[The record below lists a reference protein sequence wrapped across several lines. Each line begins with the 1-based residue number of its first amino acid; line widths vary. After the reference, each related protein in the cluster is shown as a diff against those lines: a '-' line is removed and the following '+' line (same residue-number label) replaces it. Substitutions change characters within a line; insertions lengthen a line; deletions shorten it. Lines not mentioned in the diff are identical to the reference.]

1 MSKRTTDPIVRL
13 LSVLCPMIYFA
24 SYLTRKNYGIVMEAV
39 ISSEGVTNAQA
50 GLVET
55 LALISYGAGQ
65 IISGILGDKFKPQ
78 NVILCGLSATTVCN
92 LLMPFAPDMT
102 FRAVIWFIN
111 GFAQSMLW
119 PPLVRIMAAYMDKQS
134 YDDTC
139 VNTNIAG
146 ISGTICL
153 YLTSSLVW
161 LKFFGETGW
170 KYTFFSSAL
179 ICLVILILWLL
190 GFRKIRAGG
199 SSAEVK
205 AAAEG
210 KQDLSNKPKL
220 TVRRVAAAGFPF
232 IALAIIMQGM
242 LRDGVTDWVP
252 TFIRNTFRI
261 ASEHSIL
268 MAVILPV
275 IGVVSLKVIG
285 VINRKFVK
293 DEVKS
298 AGSTFIV
305 ALACC
310 AFLALFYQKNQW
322 VTLGVS
328 ALVVGTMHAI
338 NFFLICVVPV
348 RFEKYGMVSTMSG
361 LINSLTYVGSAAA
374 LYGFGA
380 ISDKWGWNACVTSWV
395 VIAALGTA
403 LCFIGV
409 KPWKKFREA
418 DV

>member
-1 MSKRTTDPIVRL
+1 MSKRSTDPIVRL
-13 LSVLCPMIYFA
+13 LAVLCPLVYFA

-39 ISSEGVTNAQA
+39 IASEGVTNAQA

-92 LLMPFAPDMT
+92 LLMPFAPNMT
-102 FRAVIWFIN
+102 FRAVIWFFN

-119 PPLVRIMAAYMDKQS
+119 PPMVRIMATYMDKES
-134 YDDTC
+134 YDTTC
-139 VNTNIAG
+139 VNTNIFG
-146 ISGTICL
+146 ISGTIFL

-161 LKFFGETGW
+161 LRFFGETGW

-179 ICLVILILWLL
+179 ICLAILLVWLA
-190 GFRKIRAGG
+190 GFRKIRATG
-199 SSAEVK
+199 SAAVK
-205 AAAEG
+205 AVVEG
-210 KQDLSNKPKL
+210 KQDLTGKPKL
-220 TVRRVAAAGFPF
+220 TAGRVMAAGFPF
-232 IALAIIMQGM
+232 IALGIIMQGM

-252 TFIRNTFRI
+252 TFIRNTFHI

-285 VINRKFVK
+285 IINKKFVR
-293 DEVKS
+293 DEVRA
-298 AGSTFIV
+298 AGCTFII

-310 AFLALFYQKNQW
+310 AFLALFYDKNQW

-338 NFFLICVVPV
+338 NFFLICIVPI

-361 LINSLTYVGSAAA
+361 IINSLTYVGSAAA

-380 ISDKWGWNACVTSWV
+380 ISDKWGWNACVASWV
-395 VIAALGTA
+395 VIAALGMA

-409 KPWKKFREA
+409 RPWRRFRRA

>member
-1 MSKRTTDPIVRL
+1 MSKKKTDPIVRM
-13 LSVLCPMIYFA
+13 LSILCPLVYFA

-39 ISSEGVTNAQA
+39 IASEGVTNAQA

-92 LLMPFAPDMT
+92 LLMPFAPNMT
-102 FRAVIWFIN
+102 FRAVIWFFN

-119 PPLVRIMAAYMDKQS
+119 PPMVRIMATYMDKES
-134 YDDTC
+134 YDTTC
-139 VNTNIAG
+139 VNTNIFG
-146 ISGTICL
+146 ISGTIFL

-179 ICLVILILWLL
+179 ICLAILLVWLA
-190 GFRKIRAGG
+190 GFRKIRATG
-199 SSAEVK
+199 SAAVK
-205 AAAEG
+205 AVVEG
-210 KQDLSNKPKL
+210 KQDLTGKPKL
-220 TVRRVAAAGFPF
+220 TAGRVMAAGFPF
-232 IALAIIMQGM
+232 IALGIIMQGM

-252 TFIRNTFRI
+252 TFIRNTFHI

-285 VINRKFVK
+285 IINKKFVR
-293 DEVKS
+293 DEVRA
-298 AGSTFIV
+298 AGCTFII

-310 AFLALFYQKNQW
+310 AFLALFYDKNQW

-338 NFFLICVVPV
+338 NFFLICIVPI

-361 LINSLTYVGSAAA
+361 IINSLTYVGSAAA

-380 ISDKWGWNACVTSWV
+380 ISDKWGWNACVASWV
-395 VIAALGTA
+395 VIAALGMA

-409 KPWKKFREA
+409 RPWRRFRRA

>member
-1 MSKRTTDPIVRL
+1 MSKKTTDPIVRL
-13 LSVLCPMIYFA
+13 LALLCPLVYFA

-39 ISSEGVTNAQA
+39 IASEGVTNAQA

-65 IISGILGDKFKPQ
+65 IISGVLGDKFKPQ

-92 LLMPFAPDMT
+92 LLMPFAPNMT

-119 PPLVRIMAAYMDKQS
+119 PPMVRIMATYMDKES
-134 YDDTC
+134 YDATC
-139 VNTNIAG
+139 VNTNVFG
-146 ISGTICL
+146 ISGTIFL

-161 LKFFGETGW
+161 LRFFGETGW

-179 ICLVILILWLL
+179 ICVAILTLWLL
-190 GFRKIRAGG
+190 GFRSIRKKGG
-199 SSAEVK
+199 ERTKTAVES
-205 AAAEG
+205 
-210 KQDLSNKPKL
+210 KQDLNGQPKL
-220 TVRRVAAAGFPF
+220 TVGRVMAAGFPF

-252 TFIRNTFRI
+252 TFIRNTFHI

-285 VINRKFVK
+285 FINRKFVR
-293 DEVKS
+293 DEVRG
-298 AGSTFIV
+298 AGFTFII

-338 NFFLICVVPV
+338 NFFLICVVPI

-361 LINSLTYVGSAAA
+361 VINSLTYVGSAAA

-380 ISDKWGWNACVTSWV
+380 ISDKWGWNACVASWV
-395 VIAALGTA
+395 VIAALGTV

-409 KPWKKFREA
+409 KPWKKFRKA

>member
-1 MSKRTTDPIVRL
+1 MSKNNTDPIVRM
-13 LSVLCPMIYFA
+13 LSILCPLVYFA

-39 ISSEGVTNAQA
+39 IASEGVTNAQA

-92 LLMPFAPDMT
+92 LLMPFAPNMT
-102 FRAVIWFIN
+102 FRAVIWFFN

-119 PPLVRIMAAYMDKQS
+119 PPMVRIMATYMDKES
-134 YDDTC
+134 YDTTC
-139 VNTNIAG
+139 VNTNIFG
-146 ISGTICL
+146 ISGTIFL

-161 LKFFGETGW
+161 LRFFGETGW

-179 ICLVILILWLL
+179 ICLAILLVWLA
-190 GFRKIRAGG
+190 GFRKIRATG
-199 SSAEVK
+199 SAAVK
-205 AAAEG
+205 AVVEG
-210 KQDLSNKPKL
+210 KQDLTGKPKL
-220 TVRRVAAAGFPF
+220 TAGRVMAAGFPF
-232 IALAIIMQGM
+232 IALGIIMQGM

-252 TFIRNTFRI
+252 TFIRNTFHI

-285 VINRKFVK
+285 IINKKFVR
-293 DEVKS
+293 DEVRA
-298 AGSTFIV
+298 AGCTFII

-310 AFLALFYQKNQW
+310 AFLALFYDKNQW

-338 NFFLICVVPV
+338 NFFLICIVPI

-361 LINSLTYVGSAAA
+361 IINSLTYVGSAAA

-380 ISDKWGWNACVTSWV
+380 ISDKWGWNACVASWV
-395 VIAALGTA
+395 VIAALGMA

-409 KPWKKFREA
+409 RPWRRFRRA